1 MTNEKHAGEVIS
13 EAVGADPA
21 PESASG
27 LGKVG
32 VGAWTAAWQLP
43 YSRPTAAL
51 QLPYSCPTAA
61 LQLPYSWRVVAALSE
76 QQLERHQQVSR
87 AVLAAMDKTEPGCSP
102 RRGHVLLSLSASRLE
117 YVRRTATLPPAA
129 STWVSGAEWSR
140 VEPTL
145 RSGLAVYV

>member
-51 QLPYSCPTAA
+51 QLACCCSAERAA
-61 LQLPYSWRVVAALSE
+61 AGAAPAGVPRGAG
-76 QQLERHQQVSR
+76 RHGQDG
-87 AVLAAMDKTEPGCSP
+87 AGLLASP
-102 RRGHVLLSLSASRLE
+102 RPRAAQPQRLAPRVRAAHGH
-117 YVRRTATLPPAA
+117 PAA
-129 STWVSGAEWSR
+129 RRQHLGEWSR
-140 VEPTL
+140 VEPSGAHAKE
-145 RSGLAVYV
+145 RSSGLRLNEF